1 MTKVR
6 KPSIYAALQEYFAI
20 GKQKNLKK
28 SKKVNVK
35 NTYMFSSVHFGAFDV
50 DDRNESINNYDN
62 NSLTLKQ
69 TYSYDYIGC
78 DDQFVEKYQF

>member
-28 SKKVNVK
+28 SKKVEK
-35 NTYMFSSVHFGAFDV
+35 SFKKLLTSCSSSDNIYLADA
-50 DDRNESINNYDN
+50 RESEQQRPDKRSEKLDN
-62 NSLTLKQ
+62 
-69 TYSYDYIGC
+69 
-78 DDQFVEKYQF
+78 